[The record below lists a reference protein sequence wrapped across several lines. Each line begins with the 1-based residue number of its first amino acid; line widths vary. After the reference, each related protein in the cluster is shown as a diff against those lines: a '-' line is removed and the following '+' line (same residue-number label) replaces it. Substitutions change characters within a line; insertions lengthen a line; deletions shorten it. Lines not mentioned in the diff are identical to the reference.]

1 MGNSLGVDV
10 TACTV
15 RVVSVATAPS
25 TPRRVS
31 APSPA
36 ASCPF
41 SSSSVSSPPLSSS
54 DGSPALLERRSD
66 SERLSK
72 AEPLDRVQ
80 QRQKDFV
87 HAVLASV
94 LPGAEVQR
102 LEHSLPC
109 SRCMETSQRDGW
121 RRDRDPRRLQRES
134 RERREERT
142 EQRSGRRGNRAVSP
156 ESRQV
161 FFQERRGSGKAK
173 DEEVESKE
181 TRAGHRGRRHE
192 DGEEVE
198 SERNRTV
205 CQCPCNSVVY
215 LWSMEWKDMDTLL
228 PLALP
233 FLEKNCHIAMT
244 GNGCFD
250 LQKLLQKHL
259 IMYIFPSL
267 SSLPA
272 AAASSAA
279 SSSAASFCCSSS
291 SAASGCEVAGGEA
304 PRAREW
310 EGGTAA
316 AARADAPVP
325 ERLSSLDETPRAR
338 CEQFESGD
346 CFCVRRQPSSTLDSD
361 SAIATAPLSARS
373 LPECGAKRANGAE
386 SEDRG
391 ASEATAL
398 VARRLHAESLDDRRE
413 KARTL
418 TITFERES
426 VCIIE
431 ALHFLM
437 QHFPSTVFH
446 YEGTRH
452 AMNEAPAAGHEA
464 DNFHECPLTPEERR
478 GFYPYLLVNLKAGV
492 SFHKVLAV
500 SSSKSRFQGC
510 QRSHLPSFPGTSPYR
525 SFDPHSCSPSSRAS
539 CSSSSRASCSSSSR
553 ASCSPSSRASCS
565 SSSRASCSPSS
576 RASCS
581 SSSRAS
587 CSPSSRASCSSSSRA
602 SCSSSSRASC
612 SPSSRV
618 SCSSSSRASCS
629 PSSRASCSS
638 SCSLRRGEDVDDV
651 AQRTAR
657 WWRRRSSSGFP
668 LSWPAASSRAEP
680 FFTSQRIGGSTI
692 GGATFMGLCRLIL
705 PGELSPKNL
714 LELAA
719 TGDNRVCDMLVR
731 DIYGGS
737 YDAIGLKSSTI
748 ASTFGKL
755 QHIPVKYLKEYS
767 LSTARESE
775 EAEAS
780 RGDAKRGAQTAAS
793 QAENKGFLSPS
804 TSCSSLC
811 EARQS
816 RASSSSTGRS
826 PVSCLTQAT
835 SRGSVISPPG
845 KEARCFSSAARRTLP
860 VEQRREEARE
870 AETQSEGEGE
880 GLRTQ
885 GKARGEVSCE
895 ARAAARR
902 SGENSRE
909 RHVRTSR
916 SSQPCR
922 GRSREGMV
930 EAPTDGAAGE
940 KRKGDEE
947 DFENEDRPR
956 GGDGE
961 RQDEREEE
969 REEAAGV
976 PQVERAA
983 DGSLRQREK
992 NAGDTVADRGMHLCR
1007 FETVLESA
1015 RDTGVSRWEGTRPR
1029 AMPSCSECDC
1039 CMPCEEWEQTWED
1052 DSWSSSVLEDEE
1064 WGEEGLSD
1072 ATEDEAEE
1080 EPCSAS
1086 SLCSACRW
1094 PSLEESVEQEKR
1106 GRGAERKACERNGE
1120 ASAVEKVP
1128 GRFASCDAGKDRKDV
1143 ETMHG
1148 EKRGDKVRDGLVYRR
1163 PTGPDIVRSLLTLM
1177 SFNVAQQAY
1186 LHATLHGLTRIALV
1200 GFLLDVPAFL
1210 ASLQHSVRFWS
1221 KNRVKVF
1228 FCSLSPFLGA
1238 LGASLAHA
1246 RFLFAS
1252 RGGHSGVCGEAS
1264 ASPSSLPVSEL
1275 LAGKSK
1281 SEKSPSYLSTSCSA
1295 STRTSS
1301 PFYPS
1306 SEYRACFSPAKREVS
1321 ALLSRTPSCFSSPF
1335 SSSAFAASWASRDVC
1350 TAPSSAHPAAGP
1362 AGARLPAEQQ
1372 REAREREEVQTRRTA
1387 RRVDSSACLSRACRR
1402 ASSAPVR
1409 ARGEE
1414 TDEGEDEDVAESTAS
1429 HFDRRAA
1436 PAVGL
1441 PYLSP
1446 QAAFTSPSSYS
1457 SSAALSSS
1465 SSTLLVP
1472 LQCGADT
1479 PCYETDGR
1487 GGESSFSAHRSSF
1500 SSLLHAVGGANEGT
1514 LSSAASPRW
1523 SIEAFPSPQGLPP
1536 LLRSPQPPFSPSTP
1550 TSFVPQDA
1558 PFPPVS
1564 PRPVPSFFPA
1574 VSPKARP
1581 TSGGASATLHSSPY
1595 ALPFDAIAE
1604 EPQEETHAASPLL
1617 LPQPLLPPPPPFLPP
1632 LASCFHVLPAREES
1646 E

>member
-1 MGNSLGVDV
+1 
-10 TACTV
+10 
-15 RVVSVATAPS
+15 
-25 TPRRVS
+25 
-31 APSPA
+31 
-36 ASCPF
+36 
-41 SSSSVSSPPLSSS
+41 
-54 DGSPALLERRSD
+54 
-66 SERLSK
+66 
-72 AEPLDRVQ
+72 
-80 QRQKDFV
+80 
-87 HAVLASV
+87 
-94 LPGAEVQR
+94 
-102 LEHSLPC
+102 
-109 SRCMETSQRDGW
+109 
-121 RRDRDPRRLQRES
+121 
-134 RERREERT
+134 
-142 EQRSGRRGNRAVSP
+142 
-156 ESRQV
+156 
-161 FFQERRGSGKAK
+161 
-173 DEEVESKE
+173 
-181 TRAGHRGRRHE
+181 
-192 DGEEVE
+192 
-198 SERNRTV
+198 
-205 CQCPCNSVVY
+205 
-215 LWSMEWKDMDTLL
+215 
-228 PLALP
+228 
-233 FLEKNCHIAMT
+233 
-244 GNGCFD
+244 
-250 LQKLLQKHL
+250 
-259 IMYIFPSL
+259 
-267 SSLPA
+267 
-272 AAASSAA
+272 
-279 SSSAASFCCSSS
+279 
-291 SAASGCEVAGGEA
+291 
-304 PRAREW
+304 
-310 EGGTAA
+310 
-316 AARADAPVP
+316 
-325 ERLSSLDETPRAR
+325 
-338 CEQFESGD
+338 
-346 CFCVRRQPSSTLDSD
+346 
-361 SAIATAPLSARS
+361 
-373 LPECGAKRANGAE
+373 
-386 SEDRG
+386 
-391 ASEATAL
+391 
-398 VARRLHAESLDDRRE
+398 
-413 KARTL
+413 
-418 TITFERES
+418 
-426 VCIIE
+426 
-431 ALHFLM
+431 
-437 QHFPSTVFH
+437 
-446 YEGTRH
+446 
-452 AMNEAPAAGHEA
+452 
-464 DNFHECPLTPEERR
+464 
-478 GFYPYLLVNLKAGV
+478 
-492 SFHKVLAV
+492 
-500 SSSKSRFQGC
+500 
-510 QRSHLPSFPGTSPYR
+510 
-525 SFDPHSCSPSSRAS
+525 
-539 CSSSSRASCSSSSR
+539 
-553 ASCSPSSRASCS
+553 
-565 SSSRASCSPSS
+565 
-576 RASCS
+576 
-581 SSSRAS
+581 
-587 CSPSSRASCSSSSRA
+587 
-602 SCSSSSRASC
+602 
-612 SPSSRV
+612 
-618 SCSSSSRASCS
+618 
-629 PSSRASCSS
+629 
-638 SCSLRRGEDVDDV
+638 
-651 AQRTAR
+651 
-657 WWRRRSSSGFP
+657 
-668 LSWPAASSRAEP
+668 
-680 FFTSQRIGGSTI
+680 
-692 GGATFMGLCRLIL
+692 MGLCRLIL